1 MTPHVFYVIVNFSD
15 RAHMMAKNHNEL
27 MRIGKLAKMTG
38 ITPRTLRFYEEIDLV
53 HPTEHSSKG
62 NRLYSQDCVDKI
74 LTINNLKEYG
84 LKLSEIEVIFHAKDK
99 AASKKEAVGK
109 IKNILEEQEKALN
122 FKIAFLNK
130 MKQELHSTL
139 MVLGGCPTCR
149 FEPLERYC
157 QECIFYEGEIPTT
170 FKALVS

>member
-1 MTPHVFYVIVNFSD
+1 MKI
-15 RAHMMAKNHNEL
+15 NHHNHL

-38 ITPRTLRFYEEIDLV
+38 ITPRTLRFYEEIGLIN
-53 HPTEHSSKG
+53 PTEHSHRG
-62 NRLYSQDCVDKI
+62 NRLYSTDCVDKI

-84 LKLSEIEVIFHAKDK
+84 LRLSEIEEIFHAKDK
-99 AASKKEAVGK
+99 ALTKKDAVAK
-109 IKNILEEQEKALN
+109 IRGILTEQEKALN

-130 MKQELHSTL
+130 MKQELHTTL
-139 MVLGGCPTCR
+139 QVLDGCPTCR
-149 FEPLERYC
+149 FEPLEKYC

>member
-1 MTPHVFYVIVNFSD
+1 MVAMN
-15 RAHMMAKNHNEL
+15 NNL

-38 ITPRTLRFYEEIDLV
+38 ITTRTIRFYEELGLIS
-53 HPTEHSSKG
+53 PTGHSIRG
-62 NRLYSQDCVDKI
+62 NRLYSHECVDKI

-84 LKLSEIEVIFHAKDK
+84 LKLSEIEQIFCAKDN
-99 AASKKEAVGK
+99 ASNKKDAVDK
-109 IKNILEEQEKALN
+109 IKTILTEQEKALN

-130 MKQELHSTL
+130 MKVELHSTL
-139 MVLGGCPTCR
+139 QVLEGCPTCR

>member
-1 MTPHVFYVIVNFSD
+1 MSKIID
-15 RAHMMAKNHNEL
+15 NHL

-38 ITPRTLRFYEEIDLV
+38 VTPRALRFYEEIGLIN
-53 HPTEHSSKG
+53 PTEHSSKG
-62 NRLYSQDCVDKI
+62 NRLYSQDCVDKVM
-74 LTINNLKEYG
+74 TINNLKEYG
-84 LKLSEIEVIFHAKDK
+84 LKLSEIEGIFRAKDK
-99 AASKKEAVGK
+99 AASKKDAVGK
-109 IKNILEEQEKALN
+109 IKAILAEQEKALT

-130 MKQELHSTL
+130 MKEEFHSTL
-139 MVLGGCPTCR
+139 QVLDGCPTCR

>member
-1 MTPHVFYVIVNFSD
+1 MSTNG
-15 RAHMMAKNHNEL
+15 NGQL

-38 ITPRTLRFYEEIDLV
+38 ITTRTLRFYEEIGLIN
-53 HPTEHSSKG
+53 PTDHSHRG

-74 LTINNLKEYG
+74 ITINNLKEYG
-84 LKLSEIEVIFHAKDK
+84 LKLSEIETIFNAKDQ
-99 AASKKEAVGK
+99 AATKKDAVGK
-109 IKNILEEQEKALN
+109 IKDILSEQEKALN
-122 FKIAFLNK
+122 FKIAFLTK
-130 MKQELHSTL
+130 MREEFQSTL
-139 MVLGGCPTCR
+139 RVLEGCPTCR

>member
-1 MTPHVFYVIVNFSD
+1 MASD
-15 RAHMMAKNHNEL
+15 IHGQL

-38 ITPRTLRFYEEIDLV
+38 VTPRALRFYEEIGLIS
-53 HPTEHSSKG
+53 PTEHSSKG
-62 NRLYSQDCVDKI
+62 NRLYSLECVDKV

-84 LKLSEIEVIFHAKDK
+84 LKLSEIEEIFHAKDK
-99 AASKKEAVGK
+99 ALSKKDAVGR
-109 IKNILEEQEKALN
+109 IRAILAEQEKTIS
-122 FKIAFLNK
+122 FKIAFLTR
-130 MKQELHSTL
+130 MKEELHSTL
-139 MVLGGCPTCR
+139 QVLEGCPTCR

>member
-1 MTPHVFYVIVNFSD
+1 VVAMN
-15 RAHMMAKNHNEL
+15 NNL

-38 ITPRTLRFYEEIDLV
+38 ITTRAIRFYEELGLIS
-53 HPTEHSSKG
+53 PTEHSIRG
-62 NRLYSQDCVDKI
+62 NRLYSHECVDKI
-74 LTINNLKEYG
+74 VTINNLKEYG
-84 LKLSEIEVIFHAKDK
+84 LKLSEIEQIFCAKDN
-99 AASKKEAVGK
+99 ASNKKDAVNK
-109 IKNILEEQEKALN
+109 IKTILTEQEKALN

-130 MKQELHSTL
+130 MKVELHSTL
-139 MVLGGCPTCR
+139 QVLEGCPTCR